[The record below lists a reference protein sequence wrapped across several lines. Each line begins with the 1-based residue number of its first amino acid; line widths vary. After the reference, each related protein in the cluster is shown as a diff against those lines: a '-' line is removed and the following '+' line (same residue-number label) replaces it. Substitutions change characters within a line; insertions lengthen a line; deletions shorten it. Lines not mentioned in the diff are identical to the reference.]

1 MTSEEI
7 KTGQKLIVQKV
18 HDIFKA
24 GGKTV
29 DSIEWE
35 QRYSDNFSG
44 YWLYITVGEQTESIP
59 KISETVLMDYKDMDG
74 NPSLDNHIKHKL
86 LKKFGA

>member
-18 HDIFKA
+18 YDIFKA

-44 YWLYITVGEQTESIP
+44 YRLYITVGEQTESIP
-59 KISETVLMDYKDMDG
+59 KISEIVLMDYKDMDG
-74 NPSLDNHIKHKL
+74 NPSLDNHIKHEL